1 MAKAKSTLVEYSGTI
16 GKEIHYTRFGRTY
29 TRQLP
34 VEYNDRQS
42 EAQLRQ
48 RALFKTRQR
57 LSALYGTILQR
68 GLTKEA
74 HQEGMTEA
82 NYFSRLNNHLFLY
95 EDGEVH
101 VDYAALQVA
110 SGLLPVVD
118 ITGFHFEGL
127 HVEITFAP
135 HLENYKSRPDDVVH
149 FYAVSPE
156 AEYCDLM
163 ASVERPAGQ
172 ASFDL
177 PDLSDEPDIK
187 QSPTFYLYA
196 IVESALTAYIPTLS
210 ADEKR
215 THKRHRNIDRKVS
228 RSVFVGVVKR

>member
-1 MAKAKSTLVEYSGTI
+1 MAKAKYNLVEFSGTI

-29 TRQLP
+29 TRHLP
-34 VEYNDRQS
+34 AEYNDRQS

-48 RALFKTRQR
+48 RALFKTRQK

-101 VDYAALQVA
+101 VDYAALLVA
-110 SGLLPVVD
+110 NGPLPIVD
-118 ITGFHFEGL
+118 ITEFHAEGR
-127 HVEITFAP
+127 HVEITYAP
-135 HLENYKSRPDDVVH
+135 HLENYKSRLDDVVH
-149 FYAVSPE
+149 IYAVSPE

-163 ASVERPAGQ
+163 ASVERIVGQ

-177 PDLSDEPDIK
+177 PDLSDETGAK
-187 QSPTFYLYA
+187 QSYTFFLYA

-210 ADEKR
+210 ADEKQV
-215 THKRHRNIDRKVS
+215 HKRHRNIDRKVS